1 VVEIAIVGIGCR
13 FPGGAASPEQFWQ
26 FLVNKGDGIVPVP
39 ADRWR
44 IEDYYDPDP
53 DAPGRMYTKHGGF
66 LRESLWDFDPDF
78 FGISAREASVMDPQQ
93 RLLLEV
99 AWEALDDAGLAGRV
113 AGQSVGVYVGGFTND
128 SVMSRVSDNARPFIG
143 AHTPTSSSF
152 TLLSNRISFALDLLG
167 PSMTIDT
174 ACSSSLVAMHEATQ
188 AIARGECEMALVG
201 GVTAMLQPETFISMC
216 KGRFLSQD
224 GRSKSFDASADGYGR
239 GEGAGVVLLR
249 PLADATRSRDRVY
262 AVVRGTG
269 SNQDGRTIAITVPNP
284 ESQANL
290 ATRVAAEAGIA
301 PAAVGYVEAHG
312 TGTAVGD
319 PLEMEALGNAYGCV
333 DERSTDLIVGS
344 VKASIGHTEAAAGI
358 AGVIK
363 AALMVFHRTIAPQA
377 WLDKLNPNIPF
388 DDLRLRVPTDCEPF
402 PAAYDK
408 AIVAVN
414 SFGYGGTNAHAIL
427 AEAPTADVRAE
438 RVEPLRLFPVSGR
451 TEAAAR
457 AVAATLADALNPDAD
472 VDLLTEAAWTRR
484 AHHVTRKAF
493 AFTDRDDLL
502 GQLREFAEG
511 QGRAESRVA
520 GADGSR
526 PVFVFSGMGPQWW
539 AMGRG
544 LLAAEGPFSRK
555 AAEIDEVFQRISGW
569 SIIEEL
575 LRDESESRITQTQF
589 AQPAN
594 FLVQVGLVAELA
606 AAGVHPSAVAGHSV
620 GEVSAAYVSGAL
632 SLQDALLVSYHR
644 ARLQATTEGT
654 GGMLATGLSEADATG
669 WLPADGSVSIAAIN
683 SPSAVTLAGP
693 HAALDA
699 LAERLEAAGLFA
711 RKLRVQVPYHCQ
723 LMDPILAEITTE
735 LSAVSPVIP
744 TLPLYST
751 VTSTRVTSAG
761 WGGEYWRDNVRQPV
775 RFADTVNAMVADGHS
790 VFLEVGPHPVL
801 SGNMREIFV
810 RAGKVAAA
818 VPTLNRDKEDA
829 RSVMDALAGL
839 YAAGA
844 LDTSTCPGVPAASGT
859 TPHVPLPAY
868 PWQRQRLWVEP
879 EVIRRHR
886 LGSPDDYPL
895 LGARTGSAVD
905 EWQFELSVERL
916 PWLNDHVVDGVV
928 VLPGAAYLDAA
939 LSAAAARTGRAD
951 LALEAI
957 QFRSPLIVAKH
968 SVPVVQFTVEPSTRR
983 FTIRS
988 RNVDSELWTLNCT
1001 GRLVEA
1007 PVDAVKVDVSVL
1019 SDAVPVDG
1027 PDLYSALA
1035 LRGLAYGK
1043 AFRCITRAQLGD
1055 AVVRADLDLTHLGD
1069 LGHVAHPAAVDAA
1082 LQCVAVLA
1090 AQNPA
1095 GGAVIP
1101 AAVGTVRR
1109 YGPIP
1114 SDAAVLVRGRAEDAL
1129 LVDIVIADQSGSVAM
1144 ELGRVEFKPVKP
1156 AAPVTARLDG
1166 LFYEPVWEL
1175 ADDRDLTDAG
1185 REAALATSVV
1195 VCFGEQASPRIRAAT
1210 TGVGN
1215 TTLVVMDDPME
1226 HEAGGRVR
1234 DALLAAMGSAGADGV
1249 RLLAIASSEWTP
1261 EQNTFGVIAVAR
1273 GAQLAE
1279 AAHNAAAPEGNS
1291 GDQPA
1296 LLRGV
1301 IATENAFC
1309 LPGDAEGAAIAV
1321 APLVGARRS
1330 LANEQPGL
1338 QWRLVDVGAG
1348 VSDEQ
1353 IAAELVTSGVFA
1365 SDIADEIALRHGA
1378 RWLIR
1383 LRANLSEHLAARDEA
1398 RPLVDPEASYLVEA
1412 PASKLLADLAL
1423 RETGRVEPGPG
1434 QVEVKME
1441 ALSVNYKDPLKVIG
1455 LLTEKEL
1462 AGTYFGTALGLEGAG
1477 TVVRVGPGVT
1487 EIAVGD
1493 KLGVGALNMMR
1504 RYITIDADA
1513 GNTSKVPSTRNA
1525 AHCSS
1530 TLPFLS
1536 AEYGLIELA
1545 NTHADEVVL
1554 IHGAAGG
1561 MGLGAIQVAK
1571 ALGAQVIATASTEE
1585 RRAVAMAA
1593 GADHAIASRSVNF
1606 VDDVMALTGG
1616 RGVDV
1621 VYTSAPGEIGAQN
1634 FRVAAEF
1641 GRIVDIGKADIYGG
1655 GTLDLAPFDR
1665 NLSYFAVDMDRMLRH
1680 KPAVV
1685 RSLTR
1690 RVVDRLTEGTYQYLP
1705 YTSYPVSRI
1714 TEAFEA
1720 AARSRHIGRVVLDF
1734 EAETQPLVRP
1744 QIPSF
1749 EVSPDAA
1756 YLVTGGFGAFGLA
1769 TAKWLVAE
1777 GARHLVLL
1785 GRSGPTTDVA
1795 RNHLAEFAAAGVD
1808 VVVET
1813 ADVGD
1818 YEAVLAAIVRANQP
1832 DAPLRGIFHTAG
1844 LVDSRPIFEITPER
1858 LREVFRP
1865 KVVGSW
1871 NLHHAVEQTGVEL
1884 DAFVLYSSVSAL
1896 VGGAP
1901 QVSYSAA
1908 NAALDALAATRHAMG
1923 KPAIALSWGAMGGG
1937 GMAESSE
1944 ESIRY
1949 LALLGFSPV
1958 DMEAATLY
1966 LRECLVLG
1974 IPHAAVMKI
1983 DWSEWA
1989 MVNGPGTR
1997 NPRLVEHISAA
2008 TAGKSGVTA
2017 LQAEILALAEEE
2029 RPAVLTHIL
2038 AEQLAEVMGVSS
2050 DAIDPQTALPDLGLD
2065 SLMGVEFA
2073 ARIAR
2078 TLGVELSVLEFGRA
2092 AGLSAIGA
2100 HLAARLAEGALP
2112 TGPAVPTPITEPA
2125 LPAEPAVPTP
2135 ITEPALP
2142 AEPAVP
2148 TPIQEAAAL

>member
-1 VVEIAIVGIGCR
+1 MVEIAIVGIGCR
-13 FPGGAASPEQFWQ
+13 FPGGAASPEQFWE
-26 FLVNKGDGIVPVP
+26 FLVNKGDGVVPIP
-39 ADRWR
+39 RDRWR
-44 IEDYYDPDP
+44 VEEYYDPDP
-53 DAPGRMYTKHGGF
+53 EAPGRMYTKHGGF
-66 LRESLWDFDPDF
+66 LQDSLWEFDPDF

-113 AGQSVGVYVGGFTND
+113 AGRPIGVYVGGFTND
-128 SVMSRVSDNARPFIG
+128 SVMSRVSDQARPFIG
-143 AHTPTSSSF
+143 AHTPTSASF

-174 ACSSSLVAMHEATQ
+174 ACSSSLVAMHQATQ

-201 GVTAMLQPETFISMC
+201 GVSAMLQPETFISMC
-216 KGRFLSQD
+216 KGRFLSRD

-239 GEGAGVVLLR
+239 GEGAGAVLLR
-249 PLADATRSRDRVY
+249 PLEEARRSRDRIY

-284 ESQANL
+284 VSQANL
-290 ATRVAAEAGIA
+290 AKRVAAEAGID

-319 PLEMEALGNAYGCV
+319 PLELKALGEAYGNV
-333 DERSTDLIVGS
+333 GNRHTDLVVGS

-363 AALMVFHRTIAPQA
+363 AALSVYHRTIAPQA
-377 WLDKLNPNIPF
+377 WLERLNPEIPF
-388 DDLRLRVPTDCEPF
+388 NQLRLRVPTECEPF
-402 PAAYDK
+402 PSAYDK

-414 SFGYGGTNAHAIL
+414 SFGYGGTNAHVIL
-427 AEAPTADVRAE
+427 EEAPHQQDTAPRD
-438 RVEPLRLFPVSGR
+438 VEPLHLFPVSGR
-451 TEAAAR
+451 NEAAAR
-457 AVAATLADALNPDAD
+457 VVAGALADVVATCSDI
-472 VDLLTEAAWTRR
+472 DLLTEAAWTRR
-484 AHHVTRKAF
+484 AHHMTRKAF
-493 AFTDRDDLL
+493 AFTDADDLQQ
-502 GQLREFAEG
+502 QLREFADG
-511 QGRAESRVA
+511 QGRAEARVSSS
-520 GADGSR
+520 DCR

-544 LLAAEGPFSRK
+544 LLSADGPFART
-555 AAEIDEVFQRISGW
+555 AREIDEAFQPISGW
-569 SIIEEL
+569 SIVAEL
-575 LRDESESRITQTQF
+575 LRDESESRISQTEF

-606 AAGVHPSAVAGHSV
+606 AVGVHPSAVVGHSV

-632 SLQDALLVSYHR
+632 SLHDALTVSYHR

-654 GGMLATGLSEADATG
+654 GGMLAAGLSEDAVAE
-669 WLPADGSVSIAAIN
+669 WLPTDGSISIAAVN
-683 SPSAVTLAGP
+683 SPSAATLAGP
-693 HAALDA
+693 HGALDE
-699 LAERLEAAGLFA
+699 LHEKLDSAGIFA
-711 RKLRVQVPYHCQ
+711 RKLRVGVPYHCH
-723 LMDPILAEITTE
+723 LMDPILTRITTE
-735 LSAVSPVIP
+735 LSTLHPAVPA
-744 TLPLYST
+744 LPLYST
-751 VTSTRVTSAG
+751 VTSRRVVDAS
-761 WGGEYWRDNVRQPV
+761 WGGDYWRDNVRQPV
-775 RFADTVNAMVADGHS
+775 RFAETVNALVADGHS

-818 VPTLNRDKEDA
+818 IPTLSRDKDDA
-829 RSVMDALAGL
+829 RSMMDALAAL
-839 YAAGA
+839 YVAGA
-844 LDTSTCPGVPAASGT
+844 LDTSTCPGVRDATA
-859 TPHVPLPAY
+859 TPHVGLPRY
-868 PWQRQRLWVEP
+868 PWQRQHLWVEP
-879 EVIRRHR
+879 DGVRRKR
-886 LGSPDDYPL
+886 LGSAGEYPL
-895 LGARTGSAVD
+895 LGARTTAAVD

-939 LSAAAARTGRAD
+939 LSAAAARTGRTD
-951 LALEAI
+951 LALEDI
-957 QFRSPLIVAKH
+957 RFRSPLVVAKH
-968 SVPVVQFTVEPSTRR
+968 SIPVVQFTVEPTTRR

-988 RNVDSELWTLNCT
+988 RNVDSDLWTVNCT

-1007 PVDAVKVDVSVL
+1007 PLDGVKVDVGVL
-1019 SDAVPVDG
+1019 GEAESVDG
-1027 PDLYSALA
+1027 SDLYNALA
-1035 LRGLAYGK
+1035 LRGLAYGP
-1043 AFRCITRAQLGD
+1043 AFRCIARARFGD
-1055 AVVRADLDLTHLGD
+1055 DAVRADLDLSALTE
-1069 LGHVAHPAAVDAA
+1069 LGHVAHPAAVDSA

-1090 AQNPA
+1090 ASGSTA
-1095 GGAVIP
+1095 GAVIP
-1101 AAVGTVRR
+1101 SAVGAVRR
-1109 YGPIP
+1109 YGPIQD
-1114 SDAAVLVRGRAEDAL
+1114 DAVVLVRSRSRDPL

-1144 ELGRVEFKPVKP
+1144 ELGSVEFKPVAP
-1156 AAPVTARLDG
+1156 PAPVTDQLNR

-1175 ADDRDLTDAG
+1175 ADDRDLLDAA

-1195 VCFGEQASPRIRAAT
+1195 VSFGDQASPRIRALAT
-1210 TGVGN
+1210 ESGN
-1215 TTLVVMDDPME
+1215 TTLVVVDDPTDD
-1226 HEAGGRVR
+1226 AATGRIR
-1234 DALLAAMGSAGADGV
+1234 DALLAAMSTAGADGV
-1249 RLLAIASSEWTP
+1249 RLLAIASGAWTP
-1261 EQNTFGVIAVAR
+1261 EQNTFGAIAVAR
-1273 GAQLAE
+1273 AAE
-1279 AAHNAAAPEGNS
+1279 FAAAAHKTADTDS
-1291 GDQPA
+1291 GDQPTM
-1296 LLRGV
+1296 LRGV
-1301 IATENAFC
+1301 LVTENAFC
-1309 LPGDAEGAAIAV
+1309 LPGEVEGADVAV

-1338 QWRLVDVGAG
+1338 QWRLVDVGAD
-1348 VSDEQ
+1348 VTDEL
-1353 IAAELVTSGVFA
+1353 ISAELVTTGVFA
-1365 SDIADEIALRHGA
+1365 SDTADEIALRHGA

-1383 LRANLSEHLAARDEA
+1383 LRANLSDHLAARNEA
-1398 RPLVDPEASYLVEA
+1398 RPLTGPDVSYAVET
-1412 PASKLLADLAL
+1412 PATKALSDLAV
-1423 RETGRVEPGPG
+1423 RETDRVDPGPG
-1434 QVEVKME
+1434 QVEVRME

-1455 LLTEKEL
+1455 VLTEKEL

-1487 EIAVGD
+1487 DIAVGD
-1493 KLGVGALNMMR
+1493 KLAVGALDMMR
-1504 RYITIDADA
+1504 RYLTIDADA
-1513 GNTSKVPSTRNA
+1513 GNTSKVPSTLDA

-1530 TLPFLS
+1530 TLPLLS

-1545 NTHADEVVL
+1545 KVQAGETVL

-1585 RRAVAMAA
+1585 RRAAAVAA
-1593 GADHAIASRSVNF
+1593 GADHAIGSRTVNF
-1606 VDDVMALTGG
+1606 VDDVMQLTEG

-1634 FRVAAEF
+1634 FRVASEF

-1665 NLSYFAVDMDRMLRH
+1665 NLSYFAVDMDRMLRY
-1680 KPAVV
+1680 KPALV
-1685 RSLTR
+1685 RSLTQ
-1690 RVVDRLTEGTYQYLP
+1690 RVLDRLTEGVYHYLP

-1714 TEAFEA
+1714 SEAFEA
-1720 AARSRHIGRVVLDF
+1720 AARSRHIGRVVLDL
-1734 EAETQPLVRP
+1734 EAETQPMVRP
-1744 QIPSF
+1744 QIPAF
-1749 EVSPDAA
+1749 RVSAA
-1756 YLVTGGFGAFGLA
+1756 ASYLVTGGFGAFGLA

-1785 GRSGPTTDVA
+1785 GRRGPTSDVA
-1795 RNHLAEFAAAGVD
+1795 HSHLTEFAAAGVD

-1813 ADVGD
+1813 VDVGD
-1818 YEAVLAAIVRANQP
+1818 YDAVLAATTRADRP

-1844 LVDSRPIFEITPER
+1844 LVDSRPIFEITPDR
-1858 LREVFRP
+1858 LQDVFRP
-1865 KVVGSW
+1865 KVVGGW
-1871 NLHHAVEQTGVEL
+1871 NLHRAVEAIGAQL
-1884 DAFVLYSSVSAL
+1884 DAFVLYSSISAL

-1923 KPAIALSWGAMGGG
+1923 RQAISLSWGAMGGG
-1937 GMAESSE
+1937 GMAEASA
-1944 ESIRY
+1944 ESVRY

-1958 DMEAATLY
+1958 QMDVAMDY

-1974 IPHAAVMKI
+1974 IPHAAVMNI

-1997 NPRLVEHISAA
+1997 NPRLVEHIAAA
-2008 TAGKSGVTA
+2008 TAGKTGVTA
-2017 LQAEILALAEEE
+2017 LRAEILALAEED

-2050 DAIDPQTALPDLGLD
+2050 DAIDVQTALPDLGLD

-2092 AGLSAIGA
+2092 TGLSAIGA
-2100 HLAARLAEGALP
+2100 HLAARLAE
-2112 TGPAVPTPITEPA
+2112 PA
-2125 LPAEPAVPTP
+2125 
-2135 ITEPALP
+2135 
-2142 AEPAVP
+2142 
-2148 TPIQEAAAL
+2148 QEAARV